1 MRYVN
6 KLEKK
11 SSDDFISFQVE
22 SRPVD
27 VEMLQLL
34 NDVFRV
40 ENLNHLYRGYT
51 VLPPRGI
58 VNTQL
63 REIQYSPGEKKEIW
77 YIFSGMGSQW
87 VGMG

>member
-1 MRYVN
+1 M
-6 KLEKK
+6 
-11 SSDDFISFQVE
+11 E

-34 NDVFRV
+34 NDVFEV
-40 ENLNHLYRGYT
+40 ENSVHLYRGYT

-58 VNTQL
+58 VTSQL
-63 REIQYSPGEKKEIW
+63 REIQYFTGDKKQIW

-87 VGMG
+87 SGMGELI